1 MNRPATILVIDEDQT
16 SLFLT
21 KELLQFDRHTVHVA
35 PSCDDGIN
43 ILKAHSDHIQ
53 VVICDAS
60 VLRTKGVHI
69 VCEIREKKPDIT
81 VILTASALDLRS
93 LGSALEQCKVEILLK
108 PYSGKMLMEFV
119 RAAKI

>member
-16 SLFLT
+16 SLYLT
-21 KELLQFDRHTVHVA
+21 KELLQFDRHIVHMASSV
-35 PSCDDGIN
+35 DDAMT
-43 ILKAHSDHIQ
+43 LFSTHSDHIQ

-60 VLRTKGVHI
+60 ALRTKGVHT
-69 VCEIREKKPDIT
+69 VCEIREKKPGIT

-93 LGSALEQCKVEILLK
+93 LGSAVEQCTVEILLK

-119 RAAKI
+119 RAARV

>member
-1 MNRPATILVIDEDQT
+1 MNQPETILVIDEDQT

-35 PSCDDGIN
+35 HSCDDGIN
-43 ILKAHSDHIQ
+43 LFYAHSDRIQ

-60 VLRTKGVHI
+60 ALRTNGIHI
-69 VCEIREKKPDIT
+69 VCKIREKKPEMT

-93 LGSALEQCKVEILLK
+93 LGSALEKCKVEILLK

-119 RAAKI
+119 RAAKV